1 MMNHTSALLRLIDI
15 EEIRGLIYRYFR
27 AVDDSDVGGTLG
39 CFAEDVRQEWDG
51 GVTVIEG
58 LAPMAEWVRKHAE
71 ARTVQTHLAGNIDV
85 TVDGDTAHAETT
97 VLGFIL
103 ADQEAELAGDPELP
117 DKDTLRACG
126 GVFSDDLVRTPDGWK
141 ITHRRHRAYWKYEVE
156 SLDTTPEARTLSGLL
171 GADPPGAAFSGRP
184 AQ

>member
-27 AVDDSDVGGTLG
+27 AVDDSDVEGTVG
-39 CFAEDVRQEWDG
+39 CFAEDVRQEWNG
-51 GVTVIEG
+51 GMTVVEG

-85 TVDGDTAHAETT
+85 QVDGDTAHAETT

-103 ADQEAELAGDPELP
+103 GGQRAELAGDPELP
-117 DKDTLRACG
+117 ARDTLRACG

-141 ITHRRHRAYWKYEVE
+141 ITHRRHRASWKYEVE
-156 SLDTTPEARTLSGLL
+156 SLDTLPEADGLAAFL
-171 GADPPGAAFSGRP
+171 GPGRAGAAFSGQP
-184 AQ
+184 SQ